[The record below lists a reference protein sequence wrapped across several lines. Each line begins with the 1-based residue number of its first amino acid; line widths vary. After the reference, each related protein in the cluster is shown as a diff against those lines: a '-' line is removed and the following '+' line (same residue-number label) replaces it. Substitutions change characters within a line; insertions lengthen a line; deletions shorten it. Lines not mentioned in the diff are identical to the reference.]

1 MIQKLQRQFK
11 VFIRL
16 MACVMALFFVVLAVF
31 DGFEEVEQIEYFGG
45 FEVDETEFDYVD
57 FPTSIS
63 RPSGSKVSK
72 VQRVEVVKIFD
83 QIQSILPYQVF
94 TVIIPVFDEKTI
106 FQFIQLII
114 QHAVCANAP

>member
-1 MIQKLQRQFK
+1 MIQRLQIQFK
-11 VFIRL
+11 IYIRL
-16 MACVMALFFVVLAVF
+16 MACMLSLFFVVLAVF
-31 DGFEEVEQIEYFGG
+31 DGFEEVENYEYYGG
-45 FEVDETEFDYVD
+45 FEVDEAEFDYVD

-72 VQRVEVVKIFD
+72 VKRVEVVKIFD
-83 QIQSILPYQVF
+83 QIQSILPFQVL
-94 TVIIPVFDEKTI
+94 TVIRPTFDEKPI

>member
-45 FEVDETEFDYVD
+45 FEVDEAEFDYVD

-72 VQRVEVVKIFD
+72 VKRIEVVKIFD
-83 QIQSILPYQVF
+83 QIQSILPFQVV
-94 TVIIPVFDEKTI
+94 TVIRPTFDEKPI

-114 QHAVCANAP
+114 QHTVCANAP

>member
-1 MIQKLQRQFK
+1 MIQKLQIQFK
-11 VFIRL
+11 IYIRL
-16 MACVMALFFVVLAVF
+16 MACMLSLFFVVLAVF
-31 DGFEEVEQIEYFGG
+31 DGFEEVENYEYYGG
-45 FEVDETEFDYVD
+45 FEVDEAEFDYVD

-72 VQRVEVVKIFD
+72 VKRVEVVKIFD
-83 QIQSILPYQVF
+83 QIQSILPFQVL
-94 TVIIPVFDEKTI
+94 TIIRPTFDEKPI

>member
-1 MIQKLQRQFK
+1 MIQELQRRFK

-16 MACVMALFFVVLAVF
+16 MACMMALFFVVLAVF
-31 DGFEEVEQIEYFGG
+31 DGFEEVESYEFFSG